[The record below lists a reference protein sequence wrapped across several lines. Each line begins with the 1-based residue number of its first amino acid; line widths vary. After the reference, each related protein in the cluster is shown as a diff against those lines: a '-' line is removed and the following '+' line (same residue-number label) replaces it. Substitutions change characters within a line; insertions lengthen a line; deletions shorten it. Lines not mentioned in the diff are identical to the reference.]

1 MAPADLDRDV
11 FVKSASAP
19 RNSRWRTLVDL
30 GAREGPKTPAHLLP
44 LTREKLRLFG
54 AAFEAGGYRSGGE
67 YLGVA
72 KARHLQKGYLC
83 DSVLRR
89 RWRTSREAWDEV
101 KVSLKVP
108 RTSTY
113 ESWQLVD

>member
-1 MAPADLDRDV
+1 MENPGG
-11 FVKSASAP
+11 F
-19 RNSRWRTLVDL
+19 
-30 GAREGPKTPAHLLP
+30 GREGMKKPAHFLP
-44 LTREKLRLFG
+44 LTRKKLRLLG

-72 KARHLQKGYLC
+72 KARHLQKGYLW

-101 KVSLKVP
+101 EVSMKGP
-108 RTSTY
+108 RTSAY
-113 ESWQLVD
+113 VSRQLVD